1 MSEPTNIQKAIS
13 VVRTGLSSS
22 AASAEELQKILETAI
37 EALKSENPSVRY
49 GCHCD
54 LEPGMEPD
62 GCVLDENCPHPR
74 PSGSGGTK
82 GTMKEEP
89 RDLPPVSLHGVVR
102 LRYPTA
108 QMKLAEIIDRLVE
121 IDTNASEYCAEAV
134 MDARHDLDVLAAGRL
149 YVPNTASMPLASLT
163 NGNVNTGS
171 LS

>member
-62 GCVLDENCPHPR
+62 GCVLDEGCPQHCI
-74 PSGSGGTK
+74 
-82 GTMKEEP
+82 
-89 RDLPPVSLHGVVR
+89 
-102 LRYPTA
+102 Y
-108 QMKLAEIIDRLVE
+108 
-121 IDTNASEYCAEAV
+121 
-134 MDARHDLDVLAAGRL
+134 AAGLVDKWECQYWKPILR
-149 YVPNTASMPLASLT
+149 
-163 NGNVNTGS
+163 
-171 LS
+171 